1 MISRLRGLLIEKQ
14 PPYLLLEVQGV
25 GYELECP
32 MSTFYHLP
40 ELQTEVILLTHL
52 SIREDA
58 HILYGFIS
66 KEERELFRTF
76 IRINGIGPKLALNL
90 LSAMELPT
98 LILCIQQGDM
108 AKLTRIPGVGKKMA
122 ERLVVELRDRLGHS
136 LLTSPL
142 PTSGSRLTQGVIS
155 PVEDAISALI
165 ALGYKPQEASRW
177 VHAVKEEGLTSEVLI
192 RRALQA
198 TL

>member
-1 MISRLRGLLIEKQ
+1 
-14 PPYLLLEVQGV
+14 
-25 GYELECP
+25 

-76 IRINGIGPKLALNL
+76 IRISGIGPKLALNL

-142 PTSGSRLTQGVIS
+142 PTSGSRLTQGVTS